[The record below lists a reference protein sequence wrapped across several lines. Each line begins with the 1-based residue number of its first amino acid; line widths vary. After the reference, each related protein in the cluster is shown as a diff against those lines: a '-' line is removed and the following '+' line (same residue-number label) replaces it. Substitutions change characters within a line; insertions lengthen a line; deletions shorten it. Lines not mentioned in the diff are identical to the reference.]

1 MQTMQWI
8 VFSLLLTLGPLSAV
22 AQTNRSLDEGM
33 EIMTQKQ
40 LGNCVACHELPGIQ
54 GTASNLGPSL
64 KGVGAKLTR
73 ETLTQWVKDGRV
85 LRPNTLMP
93 PFGNS
98 DGLQKLTDKRAL
110 LTDLQIQKVVETLMT
125 WRSDPSQPLS
135 GIASERQAIQA
146 QSGNAFLS
154 PAMLAMQNDPMANPI
169 SLWLDKG
176 QALWASADPKASCAQ
191 CHGPLEK
198 NKTLA
203 NQFPKWSSNL
213 KKLIN
218 LEDQIVQCSERTS
231 QPRKNLEDPDVLA
244 LSALLHQQSKNQT
257 ILLRPNATQ
266 KEEWQKELNAG
277 AELFMQRMGRMN
289 LACTHCH
296 DQNIGK
302 RMQADIISPGHPT
315 GFPIFKM
322 NWQSMG
328 SIDRRIR
335 ACYSGVQADIP
346 PAGSRELRQLEL
358 FLKMRAEGL
367 SIEGPSLR
375 R

>member
-1 MQTMQWI
+1 
-8 VFSLLLTLGPLSAV
+8 
-22 AQTNRSLDEGM
+22 
-33 EIMTQKQ
+33 MTQNMPQ
-40 LGNCVACHELPGIQ
+40 WAYCVCLWMAVLLPLNSS
-54 GTASNLGPSL
+54 AN
-64 KGVGAKLTR
+64 
-73 ETLTQWVKDGRV
+73 E
-85 LRPNTLMP
+85 RPP
-93 PFGNS
+93 
-98 DGLQKLTDKRAL
+98 
-110 LTDLQIQKVVETLMT
+110 V
-125 WRSDPSQPLS
+125 
-135 GIASERQAIQA
+135 QA

-154 PAMLAMQNDPMANPI
+154 ASMLAMQNDPMANPI

-176 QALWASADPKASCAQ
+176 KALWTGTESKSSCAQ
-191 CHGPLEK
+191 CHGPVEN

-231 QPRKNLEDPDVLA
+231 HARKNLEDPDVLA

-257 ILLRPNATQ
+257 ILLRPNIQ
-266 KEEWQKELNAG
+266 HKEEWQKQLNAG
-277 AELFMQRMGRMN
+277 AELFVQRMGRMN

-302 RMQADIISPGHPT
+302 RMQADLISPGHPT

-322 NWQSMG
+322 SWQSMG

-346 PAGSRELRQLEL
+346 QPGSQELRQLEL

-367 SIEGPSLR
+367 AMDGPSLR